1 MLFHIPKDVAFA
13 EILVFSNIFGFPA
26 VNWAPKWTNTVNFQC
41 VQYKP
46 DFKILKDFANNVF
59 VLLGYLSSKFQQ
71 DRTIFGGIRARKKHP
86 KGPFHR
92 C

>member
-46 DFKILKDFANNVF
+46 DFKILKDFPNNVF
-59 VLLGYLSSKFQQ
+59 VLLGYLWSKFQQ
-71 DRTIFGGIRARKKHP
+71 DRTIFGGIGAKENTKRSH
-86 KGPFHR
+86 FIDV
-92 C
+92 